1 MKKLNRNIENGNLQ
15 KPINKKIDSES
26 IKPERDSFD
35 QKELDTLV
43 QTVTDH
49 GEKMQVLVAGDGT
62 KLSDNK
68 VLKSRAKRKI
78 ITQSLVLS
86 LIDIAKKKG
95 DTKFLQA
102 LWNTYHCQEKLFTSN
117 GRMYGQYCKNRFCT
131 ICSSIRKAEIMNKYL
146 PELREW
152 EDPYFVTLTVNF
164 NQY

>member
-86 LIDIAKKKG
+86 LIDIAKKKVIQNFFKHFG
-95 DTKFLQA
+95 THIIVRKSYLLPMEECMA
-102 LWNTYHCQEKLFTSN
+102 NTVKIVFA
-117 GRMYGQYCKNRFCT
+117 QY
-131 ICSSIRKAEIMNKYL
+131 AA
-146 PELREW
+146 
-152 EDPYFVTLTVNF
+152 V
-164 NQY
+164 